1 MSLYNTKFVHMK
13 YLFNILLLCLSINC
27 FAEEILPPEPS
38 EPDGIIGG
46 HEYVDLGLPSGT
58 LWATYN
64 VGATSPYESGSFFA
78 WGEVEPREDF
88 SWQSYKFFRGV
99 EIDTGYGQWAILED
113 IGSNIC
119 GTEYDAAR
127 HQWGNGWRLPNEREL
142 YELRMRCWSKYTT
155 ENGVSGVQV
164 YGPNEHSIFLR
175 ERCVGL
181 WNGIKDPCDATNSY
195 YWCGEDMPQFTP
207 VHTPIEPSN
216 IARGLLVQ
224 SQTTLQCGDI
234 SKASG
239 ICVRAVVNPKES
251 GIDKV
256 VSDNGKISLIYR
268 DGNIQVKGSLPEG
281 KVSVFDLSSRLIYSA
296 DIVDGVCQLPEM
308 SKGIYIVSYINNN
321 GNPVSTQKI
330 IVK

>member
-38 EPDGIIGG
+38 GSDGIIGG

-155 ENGVSGVQV
+155 ENGVSGVRV

-175 ERCVGL
+175 DRCVGL

-256 VSDNGKISLIYR
+256 VSDNGKISIIYR
-268 DGNIQVKGSLPEG
+268 DGNIHVKGSSSEG
-281 KVSVFDLSSRLIYSA
+281 TMSVYDLTGRPIYSGNV
-296 DIVDGVCQLPEM
+296 IEGVCQIPEL
-308 SKGIYIVSYINNN
+308 STGIYLVSFVNN
-321 GNPVSTQKI
+321 GNVISIQKI
-330 IVK
+330 AIK

>member
-1 MSLYNTKFVHMK
+1 MKHQLLILACSLALN
-13 YLFNILLLCLSINC
+13 CLADGI
-27 FAEEILPPEPS
+27 EPPAPS

-64 VGATSPYESGSFFA
+64 VGASTPYESGSFFA

-127 HQWGNGWRLPNEREL
+127 HQWGSGWRLPNEKEL
-142 YELRMRCWSKYTT
+142 YELRMNCWSKYTT
-155 ENGVSGVQV
+155 ENGVSGVRV

-175 ERCVGL
+175 DRCVGL

-195 YWCGEDMPQFTP
+195 YWCGEDMPEFTP

-251 GIDKV
+251 GIDNV
-256 VSDNGKISLIYR
+256 VSDNGKISIIYR
-268 DGNIQVKGSLPEG
+268 DGNIHVKGSSSEG
-281 KVSVFDLSSRLIYSA
+281 KVSVYDLSGRLICSG
-296 DIVDGVCQLPEM
+296 DVLDGICQLPEI
-308 SKGIYIVSYINNN
+308 SKGIYLVSFFKD
-321 GNPVSTQKI
+321 GDTVSTQKI
-330 IVK
+330 TAK